1 MCSSRAEGSQFAAS
15 ITTLTA
21 IAKLYLCPVC

>member
-1 MCSSRAEGSQFAAS
+1 MTTHS

-21 IAKLYLCPVC
+21 IATEAL